1 MWERRLG
8 GPAAEPE
15 EGELMKQLKLLP
27 RILVRV
33 AISVKIAIS
42 IRRR

>member
-1 MWERRLG
+1 MAC
-8 GPAAEPE
+8 PALTV

>member
-1 MWERRLG
+1 MAW
-8 GPAAEPE
+8 PASTE